1 MFGDSIVWNSIIVKK
16 KPEKPVVVRNSES
29 HTRRHLAVSSLDVAS
44 LKKRQEGSVTAWNS
58 ESHTR
63 RHLAASSFNVASL
76 KKRQEGS
83 VVARNSWRH
92 NWRLLAITGYN
103 SSVAIELRK
112 FGSLNRLF
120 RPIVI
125 KMHKNRII
133 CGKISAL
140 RPSPPASSVQNKEV
154 NSHISL
160 RCLVK
165 VNICTY
171 SEQWKMRSLKHDHEI
186 LKEKVLAIKIAW
198 I

>member
-1 MFGDSIVWNSIIVKK
+1 MFGDFIVWNSIIVKK

-44 LKKRQEGSVTAWNS
+44 LKKRQEGSV
-58 ESHTR
+58 
-63 RHLAASSFNVASL
+63 
-76 KKRQEGS
+76 
-83 VVARNSWRH
+83 VVRNSWRH

-103 SSVAIELRK
+103 SSVATELQK
-112 FGSLNRLF
+112 FGSLNRLL

-125 KMHKNRII
+125 KMHKNRIFR
-133 CGKISAL
+133 GKISAL
-140 RPSPPASSVQNKEV
+140 RPPPPSSVQNKEV